1 MATQTLESR
10 EKQPVRQFSIF
21 TENRMGR
28 LHDLMVLFNSNNVH
42 VLAVTALDTTDSTIL
57 RLVVDDPDRTRNLLR
72 RERFPFT
79 ESDLL
84 VVEIRT
90 QEDFRAALAAL
101 LEAEI
106 NLHYLYPF
114 ILRPNGKS
122 AVAFSA
128 EDLEIAVQA
137 LVRHQLNVL
146 TQNDLSR

>member
-28 LHDLMVLFNSNNVH
+28 LHDLMVLFNSNNVY